1 VLSTRRAKN
10 WRRGPSKASRVS
22 TAALLAL
29 SVGLV
34 AGAGYLWWLNSGA
47 SREIDAATLCPED
60 QRVSDVTVLLLDM
73 SDSLGEAQSAKLQND
88 LVRIQ
93 QDIPRFGLIA
103 LYAVDG
109 GTSAFI
115 RPVLELCNPGDGADL
130 NALYQ
135 NPILAKQRW
144 HKEFAS
150 KLNSELSK
158 LLELPSTST
167 SPILEA
173 LQAAAVQTF
182 DAPKNDHAH
191 KRLFIVSDL
200 MQNVPTKM
208 NQYSGILPF
217 ATFKSSPYYNEV
229 RTNLTNVEVTIFYV
243 VRPQTSQK
251 WPEHRLFW
259 EHYFTAQGARVER
272 IEPLYGVQ

>member
-1 VLSTRRAKN
+1 VRSTRRAKH
-10 WRRGPSKASRVS
+10 WRRGSPKTSRVS

-29 SVGLV
+29 SLALV
-34 AGAGYLWWLNSGA
+34 ACAGYLWWLNRGTN
-47 SREIDAATLCPED
+47 REIDAATLCPKDE
-60 QRVSDVTVLLLDM
+60 RVPDVTVLLLDM
-73 SDSLGEAQSAKLQND
+73 SDSLGEAQSAKLKND
-88 LVRIQ
+88 LARIQ

-103 LYAVDG
+103 LYAVEG
-109 GTSAFI
+109 GTRAFI

-135 NPILAKQRW
+135 NPTLAKQRW
-144 HKEFAS
+144 QKEFAS

-158 LLELPSTST
+158 LLELPSTSS

-182 DAPKNDHAH
+182 DAPKNDHAR

-208 NQYSGILPF
+208 NQYLGILPF

-229 RTNLTNVEVTIFYV
+229 RTNLKDVEVTIFYV
-243 VRPQTSQK
+243 VRPQSPQK

-259 EHYFTAQGARVER
+259 EEYLTAQGAMLER